1 MRRRRTPIGPS
12 CKAPFIEFQENMEP
26 VVSHSPTDF
35 AIYDCSLV
43 RQATGLSCSNL
54 RELLSAIQRAD
65 TAVLEHHMLRCA
77 LEDHFELYEFPNDL
91 ARWCWEGLGDRE
103 LGERLGLIDPYQH
116 GSIESLRLQLINVIE
131 DHLWSVDHPIWCRA
145 GLELHLVGSQLVAY
159 DTGQRLS
166 SLTALAEALPG
177 MSLRSLYYHVH
188 EGRRRTGGQTDDFS
202 AWLETVG
209 EAPELATELRQLD
222 FYFLNLRQLQVSLLE
237 LFSRHLPARQMTAGR
252 SHGPVETV

>member
-1 MRRRRTPIGPS
+1 MSTTDI
-12 CKAPFIEFQENMEP
+12 KNT
-26 VVSHSPTDF
+26 TDF

-43 RQATGLSCSNL
+43 RQATGVSCCNL
-54 RELLSAIQRAD
+54 RELLGAVQRAD
-65 TAVLEHHMLRCA
+65 ASVLEHHMLRCA

-116 GSIESLRLQLINVIE
+116 GSIESLRSELVNVIE
-131 DHLWSVDHPIWCRA
+131 DHLWSVDHPVWCRA
-145 GLELHLVGSQLVAY
+145 GMELNLVGSRLVAY

-166 SLTALAEALPG
+166 SLTALVEALPE

-209 EAPELATELRQLD
+209 EAPELAGDLRQLD
-222 FYFLNLRQLQVSLLE
+222 FYFLNLRQLQE
-237 LFSRHLPARQMTAGR
+237 ALFEIFSKHLPNRQRSVGKARESVT
-252 SHGPVETV
+252 TV

>member
-1 MRRRRTPIGPS
+1 MENTHPDRT
-12 CKAPFIEFQENMEP
+12 
-26 VVSHSPTDF
+26 TDF

-43 RQATGLSCSNL
+43 RQATGQMCCNL
-54 RELLSAIQRAD
+54 RELLAAVQRAD
-65 TAVLEHHMLRCA
+65 PTVLEHHMLRCA

-116 GSIESLRLQLINVIE
+116 GSIESLRAELVNVIE
-131 DHLWSVDHPIWCRA
+131 DHLWSVDHPVWCRS
-145 GLELHLVGSQLVAY
+145 GGELHLVGSRLVAY

-166 SLTALAEALPG
+166 TLTGLAEALPA

-188 EGRRRTGGQTDDFS
+188 EGRRRTGGETDDFS

-209 EAPELATELRQLD
+209 GAPELACDLRCID
-222 FYFLNLRQLQVSLLE
+222 FYFLNLRQLKDALLE
-237 LFSRHLPARQMTAGR
+237 AFSRHLPERQISLGKAYGPAGQLR
-252 SHGPVETV
+252 GGGGVA